1 MIAFLLYLLSLIPL
15 RILYIFSD
23 LCAYLLYTL
32 FKYRRKVVTMNI
44 GNSLPGLSRVEIRK
58 IEKKFYKKF
67 CDNFF
72 ETIKLLSM
80 SEKKLQSHITADYS
94 ELRKIMGKNQN
105 CHIYL
110 GHQFNWEWANS
121 HIASAFKN
129 ENIVVAYKPLRN
141 KMINNLMLRIRNRF
155 GSKMV
160 SSKNMRRDLKAFSD
174 KRYVLILVAD
184 QSPQIPEKS
193 YWTSFLSQRTAF
205 LSGTELNTAHHKTTS
220 FFAKII
226 SPQRGHYKFV
236 LEPLFDFD
244 KPYSKGIITKIFAEK
259 LENAIVSNPENY
271 LWSHKR
277 WKHIYKNE
285 YKKRW
290 LDKFV
295 QAQVNI

>member
-1 MIAFLLYLLSLIPL
+1 MIALLLYPISLIPL

-32 FKYRRKVVTMNI
+32 FKYRRKVVAENI
-44 GNSLPGLSRVEIRK
+44 ANSFPILSTFEK
-58 IEKKFYKKF
+58 KDIEKKFYKNF
-67 CDNFF
+67 CDNFI

-80 SEKKLQSHITADYS
+80 SPKKLQSHITADYS
-94 ELRKIMGKNQN
+94 ELKKVLEKNQN

-110 GHQFNWEWANS
+110 GHQFNWEWANA

-129 ENIVVAYKPLRN
+129 ENIVVAYKPLKN
-141 KMINNLMLRIRNRF
+141 AMANDLMLTIRNRF

-174 KRYVLILVAD
+174 KRHVLILVAD
-184 QSPQIPEKS
+184 QSPKIPEKS

-205 LSGTELNTAHHKTTS
+205 LSGTELNTAHDRTTS
-220 FFAKII
+220 LFAKIV
-226 SPQRGHYKFV
+226 STQRGHYKFV
-236 LEPLFDFD
+236 LEPLFDF
-244 KPYSKGIITKIFAEK
+244 SKTYDTGIITKVFAEK
-259 LENAIVSNPENY
+259 LENAIVLNPENY

-290 LDKFV
+290 LNKSV
-295 QAQVNI
+295 KAQINI